1 MLDLFKVRNL
11 TTIVYVVSLRFT
23 LIVERKY
30 FVILF
35 IPEEA
40 WCIFL
45 KCINV
50 FAIQVELISLI
61 SWTFLAIKLYKLW
74 HDLHYLKSHTQWYKK
89 ASVYGIIVHDL
100 HILGWT
106 VSDSIKTKTF
116 SFLNIQYLKIMN
128 KEFLKRGIQQRY

>member
-1 MLDLFKVRNL
+1 MLGLFQVRNL
-11 TTIVYVVSLRFT
+11 TTIVYVNSLNFT

-40 WCIFL
+40 WYIFL

-50 FAIQVELISLI
+50 FAIQFEPISFI
-61 SWTFLAIKLYKLW
+61 NWRFWAIKLYKLR

-89 ASVYGIIVHDL
+89 ASVYGNIVHDL
-100 HILGWT
+100 HILVWT
-106 VSDSIKTKTF
+106 DSDSI
-116 SFLNIQYLKIMN
+116 
-128 KEFLKRGIQQRY
+128 